1 MGETLR
7 MVLTVVHVLICLVVI
22 GSVLLQSA
30 KSEGLGEVYGAAET
44 FFGKNKARSMD
55 AKLEM
60 VTKYSAA
67 AFLLLTFVLAIF

>member
-1 MGETLR
+1 MA
-7 MVLTVVHVLICLVVI
+7 VLTAIVTILLVVAAIVLIAT
-22 GSVLLQSA
+22 VLLQPGESN
-30 KSEGLGEVYGAAET
+30 GLGAIAGGAET